1 LRIDNREYRVA
12 YEPAESRT
20 ELFGGNSNWS
30 GPIWFPVNYL
40 IIELFQ
46 KFHWYLGDSFR
57 VECPTGSGRSMD
69 LWQVSLEL
77 ERRFTRIFL
86 LGFKIR

>member
-1 LRIDNREYRVA
+1 
-12 YEPAESRT
+12 
-20 ELFGGNSNWS
+20 
-30 GPIWFPVNYL
+30 VNYL
-40 IIELFQ
+40 IIELLQ
-46 KFHWYLGDSFR
+46 KFQWYLGDSFR